1 LQTGKD
7 TDVRTLNLARVADEL
22 VGQLPGLQS
31 LWLFG
36 SRTAGG
42 GITNH
47 DIDLLVQCSGETR
60 PSELRR
66 VALRLSRHLDPFL
79 VVGGTAKSCLDE
91 RTVSAESFKA
101 LTDKLK
107 AKCFWSSREGEAT
120 TDVLL
125 EHRIPRT
132 PAPVRRGRSGRVALV
147 LFCGAIFGA
156 LVGLMVGLS
165 MSPVVASV
173 TSGLMGIAVAYATAR
188 LGGKRSGGRD
198 SEPTV
203 PSLDSHVYLAG
214 FSALAIGGVLTGV
227 YLRSHATL
235 QPRPKEIFDEWRA
248 TGMSSAQAQLVA
260 LRVLGVDV
268 APEEL
273 NGGAARSSNSGA
285 SAPTTTAAASAPIP
299 ASSSPEP
306 ADTVQAK
313 ASTVAKKQ
321 GGSEKPNFRDP
332 GLIKGESDS
341 CDEMVGWA
349 NIQKFGL
356 LRQRFTELGGK
367 WADELERIERLDQSQ
382 QNQAL
387 ADFTK
392 KECS

>member
-173 TSGLMGIAVAYATAR
+173 TSGLMGIAVA
-188 LGGKRSGGRD
+188 
-198 SEPTV
+198 
-203 PSLDSHVYLAG
+203 
-214 FSALAIGGVLTGV
+214 FGGVLTGV